1 MGHIHAACV
10 PRAQK
15 EEVQNQLT
23 PRIAKLKE
31 DKRFVGS
38 HEARPDVIMPGFWL
52 PTVMK
57 YDGHPLQP
65 SHVICQS
72 HKTGATEN
80 ISTALAPWFGK
91 LEAKQPADHTYAVRR
106 RESKADPKGDLAAK
120 LRDLLGDLVMQKTK
134 GDDGIS
140 LGFVA
145 PKAHWL
151 YPHHVAAGSKLECV
165 SDVEPGNSL
174 LQHANAYQPCPQW
187 HSRYDQLTAGCMVP
201 NEEES
206 LRAIKQNGLYYVT
219 DLFGKERERLN
230 QIRYALGDD
239 GLPFDEKSAKAVDA
253 MIASRRPAADTPD
266 AGLNKLQV
274 GQLRAIAQER
284 GIPTETGKYT
294 KAGAQLIKKKELLV
308 LLRAKPSAAV
318 DEGPA
323 EEEPDEEESEEEEPD
338 EEESDEEEP
347 PKPKPPSNPQSGRG
361 QRYEARRQ
369 RLLQAVQ
376 APEQPESRRSLR
388 SAARKPEQQE
398 AVAPEPPSEAP
409 EAVEEPEAD
418 ENDGARSRRPA
429 PVEDDDAVDE
439 EDPEDRDAQRHEF
452 ITEDTANTRPA
463 EFEYADFNQEVIVV
477 LENTTLNDMETGD
490 ENKTPTETTNEWF
503 RFASQSKQAWPHS
516 ELYQTPSIEIVAND
530 LSSVEG
536 LKQYKQKYGS
546 TANLYVGGRKI
557 ASDLLD
563 PTAKVK
569 MQYGY
574 AHLRVMKSKLF
585 HSDRAH
591 KEQMLRILR
600 IYADQGRFGR
610 RGSNLNLSAEEKRDG
625 FNFGVALGAGCKRKA
640 PCLECLKEKCDP
652 NKRVLLWKAVFGTP
666 PTDALCKAIRANTV
680 GLQTKLFLDWYNKR
694 EHRAKDCMTVQ
705 EWLCTPWHYNS
716 LPLERHAVMF
726 RDGECY
732 SEGCRRCGRPF
743 FEYEWRYAWT
753 RLSVPGTAGFTQ
765 RLWRPDDAFHR
776 TECAPRPFDDPC
788 FWKKPKVSREL
799 DTKRSSTTPLALA
812 DDAPNDVGGAD
823 AQKQMNWELY
833 AFQYGPHAQDK
844 SALSHEWSERKGRK
858 AETQVAEAAKEGL
871 PVVYRQYW
879 NHCYS
884 AERAKAWD
892 GGYPVGVACR
902 ASGATARVQAG
913 QQDYRLARCAK
924 YGNLCVDCAATLYAA
939 KRLDRSHEGS
949 KYAAKSV
956 ERKRKKKVKRSA
968 AEVLSEWQTRL
979 GALKTATG
987 EWAEGVL
994 TLSPDDMAQLEAVY
1008 RIPAAN
1014 PKRKNHTSAEN
1025 AQMRQQSKQVAAA
1038 VVPVARAQQAV
1049 PLTAHLDFNAGEV
1062 QFRTMYKEPPEFYI
1076 QKHFPWRGMNKA
1088 REVPQDRDDIL
1099 EALQLLDQMFAKPVL
1114 DAAKPKGKRTSLA
1127 ASTFWTDAEHATAR
1141 TRAAQNVA
1149 LQHMLAEL
1157 HRRYVHLQT
1166 HTEAPV
1172 ERFDM
1177 NWRKEL
1183 RNEQVADP
1191 RRGNKTV
1198 WQNCLVV
1205 CTPQPEKEDETEAQ
1219 GKKAGN
1225 KRKYTTEKVYY
1236 NSLDKTAADGELETM
1251 WRGDK
1256 YVIRYGG
1263 RDVHSGASGGSRASL
1278 SPIHSTEPSRGRMRG
1293 ASSLRAW
1300 RRPATTCLATR
1311 QSWPSC
1317 WCLATR
1323 SSARRRPAAKARR
1336 LHRRCQTQTRSAE
1349 ARWRSYRGSASKT
1362 NSSGSMAAALWI
1374 LIARV
1379 TRRTPTRPT

>member
-1 MGHIHAACV
+1 
-10 PRAQK
+10 
-15 EEVQNQLT
+15 
-23 PRIAKLKE
+23 
-31 DKRFVGS
+31 
-38 HEARPDVIMPGFWL
+38 
-52 PTVMK
+52 
-57 YDGHPLQP
+57 
-65 SHVICQS
+65 
-72 HKTGATEN
+72 
-80 ISTALAPWFGK
+80 
-91 LEAKQPADHTYAVRR
+91 
-106 RESKADPKGDLAAK
+106 
-120 LRDLLGDLVMQKTK
+120 
-134 GDDGIS
+134 
-140 LGFVA
+140 
-145 PKAHWL
+145 
-151 YPHHVAAGSKLECV
+151 
-165 SDVEPGNSL
+165 
-174 LQHANAYQPCPQW
+174 
-187 HSRYDQLTAGCMVP
+187 
-201 NEEES
+201 
-206 LRAIKQNGLYYVT
+206 
-219 DLFGKERERLN
+219 
-230 QIRYALGDD
+230 
-239 GLPFDEKSAKAVDA
+239 
-253 MIASRRPAADTPD
+253 
-266 AGLNKLQV
+266 
-274 GQLRAIAQER
+274 
-284 GIPTETGKYT
+284 
-294 KAGAQLIKKKELLV
+294 
-308 LLRAKPSAAV
+308 V

-765 RLWRPDDAFHR
+765 RLWRPDATFNR
-776 TECAPRPFDDPC
+776 AESAPRPFDDPC
-788 FWKKPKVSREL
+788 FWEKAEASDARNA
-799 DTKRSSTTPLALA
+799 KRSSTKPVALA
-812 DDAPNDVGGAD
+812 DDAPSDVGDKD

-833 AFQYGPHAQDK
+833 AFQYGPLAQNK
-844 SALSHEWSERKGRK
+844 SALSNEWSERKDKK
-858 AETQVAEAAKEGL
+858 AEAQVKQAAKRGL
-871 PVVYRQYW
+871 RSCTASTTITATAP
-879 NHCYS
+879 N
-884 AERAKAWD
+884 ERGIGK
-892 GGYPVGVACR
+892 
-902 ASGATARVQAG
+902 GATPSAWRVARPAPPRAC
-913 QQDYRLARCAK
+913 RLARKTTGWRAALSMAICA
-924 YGNLCVDCAATLYAA
+924 
-939 KRLDRSHEGS
+939 
-949 KYAAKSV
+949 
-956 ERKRKKKVKRSA
+956 
-968 AEVLSEWQTRL
+968 W
-979 GALKTATG
+979 
-987 EWAEGVL
+987 
-994 TLSPDDMAQLEAVY
+994 
-1008 RIPAAN
+1008 
-1014 PKRKNHTSAEN
+1014 
-1025 AQMRQQSKQVAAA
+1025 
-1038 VVPVARAQQAV
+1038 
-1049 PLTAHLDFNAGEV
+1049 
-1062 QFRTMYKEPPEFYI
+1062 
-1076 QKHFPWRGMNKA
+1076 
-1088 REVPQDRDDIL
+1088 
-1099 EALQLLDQMFAKPVL
+1099 
-1114 DAAKPKGKRTSLA
+1114 
-1127 ASTFWTDAEHATAR
+1127 TAR
-1141 TRAAQNVA
+1141 RRSTPQRCSTAATRAAS
-1149 LQHMLAEL
+1149 ML
-1157 HRRYVHLQT
+1157 
-1166 HTEAPV
+1166 
-1172 ERFDM
+1172 
-1177 NWRKEL
+1177 L
-1183 RNEQVADP
+1183 RVS
-1191 RRGNKTV
+1191 RG
-1198 WQNCLVV
+1198 
-1205 CTPQPEKEDETEAQ
+1205 
-1219 GKKAGN
+1219 
-1225 KRKYTTEKVYY
+1225 
-1236 NSLDKTAADGELETM
+1236 
-1251 WRGDK
+1251 
-1256 YVIRYGG
+1256 GG
-1263 RDVHSGASGGSRASL
+1263 RKRPSGAQRK
-1278 SPIHSTEPSRGRMRG
+1278 
-1293 ASSLRAW
+1293 
-1300 RRPATTCLATR
+1300 C
-1311 QSWPSC
+1311 
-1317 WCLATR
+1317 
-1323 SSARRRPAAKARR
+1323 
-1336 LHRRCQTQTRSAE
+1336 
-1349 ARWRSYRGSASKT
+1349 
-1362 NSSGSMAAALWI
+1362 
-1374 LIARV
+1374 
-1379 TRRTPTRPT
+1379 